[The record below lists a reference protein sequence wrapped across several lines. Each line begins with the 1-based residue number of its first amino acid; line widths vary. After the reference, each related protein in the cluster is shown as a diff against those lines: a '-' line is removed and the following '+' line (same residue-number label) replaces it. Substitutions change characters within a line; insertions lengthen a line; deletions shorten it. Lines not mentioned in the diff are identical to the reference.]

1 MYIVRGLSIEDLLQ
15 KIRQKLKL
23 QQNQVISSITG
34 RVSSGNRKYA
44 GFDLTDDEDIHIF
57 LGTFVQNST
66 TSQFVE
72 LYVDIETS
80 DEMSTPTRGLDLN
93 SQTQMSS
100 SSVPQPTQST
110 IAHGDESDYM
120 VDVEPDNEEEE
131 EDEDTLLANDHDQN
145 DSDGGDDEH
154 HDNPI
159 TQETV
164 IPASNNAVIP
174 PTSDVTPFWDDIPHY
189 EAVNLDYPNE
199 DILDVEGLGRGQ
211 WTRGDKMY
219 VKQEFRLKSDVQAA
233 IKHYCMNE
241 HQEAVVVESTTT
253 KLSMKCRKHEEG
265 CNWRVRAI
273 KPKNS
278 NSWVVTKWGGKH
290 SCVST
295 TLSQDNKQLDSQF
308 ISEAIL
314 DMVKASPSV
323 AVILI
328 QERVTALFGYNVSYR
343 KAWKGKQKAIAK
355 IYGDWDESYAFLP
368 RWFAH
373 MLNFSPGSVYH
384 IQHGSCVMNGQVI
397 TGSRVFQRVFWT
409 FGQCREAFKW
419 CKPVIQVDGT
429 HLYGKYKGTLLI
441 ATAQDGN
448 NEVLPIAFAVVES
461 ETKDA
466 WEYFLASIRMHVTSK
481 TGISLISDRHKSILS
496 AVANPDI
503 GWQPPNAYHVFCL
516 RHVGSN
522 FNTRFKDQYM
532 KGFLKK
538 LGYVANKDYFDA
550 AYAEFCSISPEVAT
564 WIEAVPKEK
573 WTRSY
578 DEGGRRYGHM
588 TTNLSESVNRVFKG
602 ARNMPITS
610 LVKCTYSRLA
620 RYFFKRGC
628 KAQKDVEIGKHF
640 SNVISEAMTKNN
652 ERATSMRVREYNV
665 ARTSFEV
672 DDQGSTFSVNLT
684 DRKCQCGKFQA
695 FKIPC
700 SHVIASCKKVA
711 LDVEQYV
718 DPVFSV
724 TSIMHVYSSPFLP
737 IGSED
742 GIPPHPGPKLVPDVS
757 MMRGQG
763 RPKSTRIRNKIHKR
777 QEQ

>member
-1 MYIVRGLSIEDLLQ
+1 
-15 KIRQKLKL
+15 
-23 QQNQVISSITG
+23 
-34 RVSSGNRKYA
+34 
-44 GFDLTDDEDIHIF
+44 
-57 LGTFVQNST
+57 
-66 TSQFVE
+66 
-72 LYVDIETS
+72 
-80 DEMSTPTRGLDLN
+80 
-93 SQTQMSS
+93 
-100 SSVPQPTQST
+100 
-110 IAHGDESDYM
+110 
-120 VDVEPDNEEEE
+120 
-131 EDEDTLLANDHDQN
+131 
-145 DSDGGDDEH
+145 
-154 HDNPI
+154 
-159 TQETV
+159 
-164 IPASNNAVIP
+164 
-174 PTSDVTPFWDDIPHY
+174 
-189 EAVNLDYPNE
+189 
-199 DILDVEGLGRGQ
+199 
-211 WTRGDKMY
+211 
-219 VKQEFRLKSDVQAA
+219 
-233 IKHYCMNE
+233 
-241 HQEAVVVESTTT
+241 
-253 KLSMKCRKHEEG
+253 
-265 CNWRVRAI
+265 
-273 KPKNS
+273 
-278 NSWVVTKWGGKH
+278 
-290 SCVST
+290 
-295 TLSQDNKQLDSQF
+295 
-308 ISEAIL
+308 
-314 DMVKASPSV
+314 
-323 AVILI
+323 
-328 QERVTALFGYNVSYR
+328 
-343 KAWKGKQKAIAK
+343 
-355 IYGDWDESYAFLP
+355 
-368 RWFAH
+368 
-373 MLNFSPGSVYH
+373 
-384 IQHGSCVMNGQVI
+384 
-397 TGSRVFQRVFWT
+397 
-409 FGQCREAFKW
+409 
-419 CKPVIQVDGT
+419 
-429 HLYGKYKGTLLI
+429 
-441 ATAQDGN
+441 
-448 NEVLPIAFAVVES
+448 
-461 ETKDA
+461 
-466 WEYFLASIRMHVTSK
+466 MHVTSK

-550 AYAEFCSISPEVAT
+550 AYAEFCSISPEVAA
-564 WIEAVPKEK
+564 WIEAVQKEK

-620 RYFFKRGC
+620 RYFFKRGF

-695 FKIPC
+695 FKISC

-763 RPKSTRIRNKIHKR
+763 RPKSTRIPISVTTTYIPQYHWP
-777 QEQ
+777 

>member
-1 MYIVRGLSIEDLLQ
+1 
-15 KIRQKLKL
+15 
-23 QQNQVISSITG
+23 
-34 RVSSGNRKYA
+34 
-44 GFDLTDDEDIHIF
+44 
-57 LGTFVQNST
+57 
-66 TSQFVE
+66 
-72 LYVDIETS
+72 
-80 DEMSTPTRGLDLN
+80 
-93 SQTQMSS
+93 MSS

-110 IAHGDESDYM
+110 IASGDESDYM

-131 EDEDTLLANDHDQN
+131 EDEDTLLENDHDQN

-164 IPASNNAVIP
+164 IPTSKNVVIP
-174 PTSDVTPFWDDIPHY
+174 PSSDMTPFWDDIPHY
-189 EAVNLDYPNE
+189 EAVNFDYPNK
-199 DILDVEGLGRGQ
+199 DILDVEGLGRGP
-211 WTRGDKMY
+211 WTRGDEMY
-219 VKQEFRLKSDVQAA
+219 VKQEFRSKSDVQAA

-241 HQEAVVVESTTT
+241 HQEVVVVESTTT
-253 KLSMKCRKHEEG
+253 KLSMKCHKHEEG

-278 NSWVVTKWGGKH
+278 NGWVVIKWVGKH

-295 TLSQDNKQLDSQF
+295 ILSQDHKQLDSYF

-343 KAWKGKQKAIAK
+343 KAWMGKQKEIAK

-384 IQHGSCVMNGQVI
+384 IQHGPCVMNGQVI

-441 ATAQDGN
+441 ATVQDGN
-448 NEVLPIAFAVVES
+448 NEVLPIAFAAVES

-466 WEYFLASIRMHVTSK
+466 WEYFLASIRMHVTNK

-503 GWQPPNAYHVFCL
+503 GWQPPNAYHVFFL

-538 LGYVANKDYFDA
+538 LGYIANKDYFDV
-550 AYAEFCSISPEVAT
+550 AYAEFYSISPEVAA
-564 WIEAVPKEK
+564 WIEVVPKEK
-573 WTRSY
+573 CTRSY
-578 DEGGRRYGHM
+578 YKCGRRYGHM

-610 LVKCTYSRLA
+610 L
-620 RYFFKRGC
+620 
-628 KAQKDVEIGKHF
+628 KDVEIGKRF
-640 SNVISEAMTKNN
+640 SKTISEAMTKNS

-672 DDQGSTFSVNLT
+672 DDQGNTFWVNLN
-684 DRKCQCGKFQA
+684 DGKCQCGKFQA
-695 FKIPC
+695 FKISC

-724 TSIMHVYSSPFLP
+724 NSIMRVYSYPFLP

-742 GIPPHPGPKLVPDVS
+742 RIPPHPRPKLVPDVS

-763 RPKSTRIRNKIHKR
+763 RPKSTRIRNEMDELKDQPIY
-777 QEQ
+777 